1 MADNTE
7 KKSLF
12 RPTLI
17 VAGLTS
23 LSRVVGLIRDILISN
38 VLGVSYITDI
48 FIVALRIPNIFRRI
62 TAEGAFS
69 AAFIPMFS
77 KKLISNKISAIK
89 FSEDIL
95 FMSLIIMI
103 SLTSVLQIFMPFFIF
118 IIAYGFTND
127 PIKYD
132 LAINFSRI
140 TAPYILLISL
150 SSIGIAILNSLGR
163 YFASSLGPVIFNA
176 VLVFI
181 LILPINNIYSMG
193 YLLSFGVTFS
203 GVIQFLL
210 IFYFLSKSGYKLNL
224 RKPDN
229 LNLINKFSTIARPQI
244 ITGLALQANIVLSGI
259 IASFVEG
266 GISILYY
273 AERLYQLPLALF
285 GISIGT
291 VLLPTLSGLDI
302 KKDLNKYNLVIRNI
316 IKFSLI
322 MIIPSAVGLSII
334 SVPLISVIYEH
345 GMFNQVDTINVSKA
359 LIAFSLGLPA
369 FVLIKIYLPIFYSLG
384 DTRTPLFYSII
395 SIFIN
400 LGIALALFK
409 PLGIIGIA
417 ISTSIS
423 SWINLFLLIKGSKKY
438 RINIS
443 TEKLYRDFFKIVFSV
458 IIMSF
463 YILVIS
469 DYIGYLHIILQLL
482 ILVFSGAFIY
492 FLILF
497 VLGVLNKN
505 DIINV
510 VKN

>member
-17 VAGLTS
+17 VACLTS

-77 KKLISNKISAIK
+77 KISISNKISAIK

-103 SLTSVLQIFMPFFIF
+103 SITSVLQIFMPFFIY
-118 IIAYGFTND
+118 IIAYGFSND

-163 YFASSLGPVIFNA
+163 YFVSSFGPVIFNV

-181 LILPINNIYSMG
+181 LILPINNISSIG

-203 GVIQFLL
+203 GIIQFFL
-210 IFYFLSKSGYKLNL
+210 IFYFLYKSGYKLNL
-224 RKPDN
+224 RKPEN

-244 ITGLALQANIVLSGI
+244 ITGLVIQANIVLSGI

-302 KKDLNKYNLVIRNI
+302 
-316 IKFSLI
+316 
-322 MIIPSAVGLSII
+322 
-334 SVPLISVIYEH
+334 
-345 GMFNQVDTINVSKA
+345 
-359 LIAFSLGLPA
+359 
-369 FVLIKIYLPIFYSLG
+369 
-384 DTRTPLFYSII
+384 
-395 SIFIN
+395 
-400 LGIALALFK
+400 
-409 PLGIIGIA
+409 
-417 ISTSIS
+417 
-423 SWINLFLLIKGSKKY
+423 
-438 RINIS
+438 
-443 TEKLYRDFFKIVFSV
+443 
-458 IIMSF
+458 
-463 YILVIS
+463 
-469 DYIGYLHIILQLL
+469 
-482 ILVFSGAFIY
+482 
-492 FLILF
+492 
-497 VLGVLNKN
+497 
-505 DIINV
+505 
-510 VKN
+510 

>member
-1 MADNTE
+1 MADNAE

-103 SLTSVLQIFMPFFIF
+103 SITSVLQIFMPFFIYF
-118 IIAYGFTND
+118 IAYGFTND

-140 TAPYILLISL
+140 TSPYILLISL

-163 YFASSLGPVIFNA
+163 YFASSFGPVIFNA

-181 LILPINNIYSMG
+181 LILPINNISSIG

-203 GVIQFLL
+203 GIIQFLL
-210 IFYFLSKSGYKLNL
+210 IFYFLSKSGNL
-224 RKPDN
+224 KEAAKKKN

-244 ITGLALQANIVLSGI
+244 ITGLAIQANIVLSGI

-291 VLLPTLSGLDI
+291 VLLPTLSSLDI
-302 KKDLNKYNLVIRNI
+302 KKDFDKINPVITNI

-345 GMFNQVDTINVSKA
+345 GMFSEINTVNVSKA

-369 FVLIKIYLPIFYSLG
+369 FVLIKIYLPIFYSTG
-384 DTRTPLFYSII
+384 DTKTPLFYSII
-395 SIFIN
+395 SISIN
-400 LGIALALFK
+400 LILAVALFK
-409 PLGIIGIA
+409 PIGIIGIA
-417 ISTSIS
+417 LSTSIS
-423 SWINLFLLIKGSKKY
+423 SWLNLFLLMAGSKKY
-438 RINIS
+438 NINIS
-443 TEKLYRDFFKIVFSV
+443 QEKIYRDFFKIILSV
-458 IIMSF
+458 IFMSL
-463 YILVIS
+463 YIVIIS
-469 DYIGYLHIILQLL
+469 KLLIHLPLILQLVF
-482 ILVFSGAFIY
+482 LVVSGALIY
-492 FLILF
+492 FLALF
-497 VLGVLNKN
+497 VLGVFNKN
-505 DIINV
+505 DIIKIIQN
-510 VKN
+510 

>member
-1 MADNTE
+1 
-7 KKSLF
+7 
-12 RPTLI
+12 
-17 VAGLTS
+17 
-23 LSRVVGLIRDILISN
+23 
-38 VLGVSYITDI
+38 
-48 FIVALRIPNIFRRI
+48 
-62 TAEGAFS
+62 
-69 AAFIPMFS
+69 
-77 KKLISNKISAIK
+77 
-89 FSEDIL
+89 
-95 FMSLIIMI
+95 
-103 SLTSVLQIFMPFFIF
+103 
-118 IIAYGFTND
+118 
-127 PIKYD
+127 
-132 LAINFSRI
+132 
-140 TAPYILLISL
+140 
-150 SSIGIAILNSLGR
+150 
-163 YFASSLGPVIFNA
+163 
-176 VLVFI
+176 
-181 LILPINNIYSMG
+181 MG

-210 IFYFLSKSGYKLNL
+210 VFYFLSKSGYKLNL
-224 RKPDN
+224 RKPEN
-229 LNLINKFSTIARPQI
+229 LNLIYKFSTIARPQI
-244 ITGLALQANIVLSGI
+244 ITGLAIQANIVLSGI

-302 KKDLNKYNLVIRNI
+302 KKDLDKFNLVIRNI

-505 DIINV
+505 DIINF